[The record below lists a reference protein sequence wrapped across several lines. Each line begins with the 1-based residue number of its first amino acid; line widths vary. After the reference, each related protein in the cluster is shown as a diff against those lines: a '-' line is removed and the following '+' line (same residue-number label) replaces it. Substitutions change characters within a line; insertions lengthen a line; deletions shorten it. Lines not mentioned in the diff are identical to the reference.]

1 MLEGNFV
8 TLKSELLIRH
18 IQLFMSHKLC
28 YTVLTDYIWEI
39 LQDWQRLN
47 VMDNK
52 ISSQKEQVFWYLVF
66 ELQCQD
72 KDSLLNNK
80 DLHSKLQQCI
90 SFLQGQLDMPDD
102 CIGVR
107 PNEVNNYKYLS
118 NER

>member
-18 IQLFMSHKLC
+18 TQQFMNKKLSHAILC
-28 YTVLTDYIWEI
+28 DYIWEI

-47 VMDNK
+47 IVDNS
-52 ISSQKEQVFWYLVF
+52 ISSPKEMIFWYLVF

-72 KDSLLNNK
+72 EASLLHDKAVNFK
-80 DLHSKLQQCI
+80 LHNCI
-90 SFLQGQLDMPDD
+90 SFLQNELEMPKG

-107 PNEVNNYKYLS
+107 PNCKY
-118 NER
+118 